1 MIYLQY
7 IIYDILQTKEK
18 NYYPLHQFW
27 FTVYVWGGVVGGGCG
42 GASCLVPYPFGN
54 YENKCLLF
62 GIIEVGVRVSA
73 LSRN

>member
-27 FTVYVWGGVVGGGCG
+27 FTVYVWGGVVGGGF
-42 GASCLVPYPFGN
+42 VDFIFH
-54 YENKCLLF
+54 LF
-62 GIIEVGVRVSA
+62 GIIEVGVGVSA